1 MPRQVA
7 RRTAA
12 PGARPAPA
20 RGRAAPADQEVASIR
35 YGDMIPGGLLDDV
48 NAIVVSARFV
58 IWDYGQGKV
67 EKTFLNLTLKPDD
80 DEAEHEQYF
89 SAADPD
95 TWVPNEDGT
104 SLVRPAESES
114 TKPLN
119 NNTVFAQLMASIENA
134 GFPPEMLE
142 GNDISVLDGLYGH
155 WRREAQPPRKGLK
168 REDPERELTVLV
180 LDNLISMP
188 GEAPKAPT
196 RAAARVAGKPAA
208 RRPAPPAA
216 AAPAAG
222 APVDELGDKAVGAII
237 ARLEKEGPTPKSAL
251 TGLFFS
257 TFKQDANRK
266 ELLALATD
274 EQWLLAMAEMGYWAY
289 EDGTLV
295 PA

>member
-1 MPRQVA
+1 MPRQVT

-12 PGARPAPA
+12 PAARPAPT

-35 YGDMIPGGLLDDV
+35 YGDMIPGGLIDDV

-58 IWDYGQGKV
+58 VWDYGQGKV

-188 GEAPKAPT
+188 GEASKAP
-196 RAAARVAGKPAA
+196 AAGA
-208 RRPAPPAA
+208 RRSAVRKPAPPAA
-216 AAPAAG
+216 AAAPAPGGNELDDQAIG
-222 APVDELGDKAVGAII
+222 AVI
-237 ARLEKEGPTPKSAL
+237 AQLEKVGPVPRSSL
-251 TGLFFS
+251 TGLFFKA
-257 TFKQDANRK
+257 FKQDANRK
-266 ELLALATD
+266 DLLALAAD
-274 EQWLLAMAEMGYWAY
+274 EQWVIAMAGEGYWGY
-289 EDGTLV
+289 ENGTLV

>member
-1 MPRQVA
+1 MPRQIA

-12 PGARPAPA
+12 AGAARPAAPVG
-20 RGRAAPADQEVASIR
+20 GRAAAPAGQEVAGLR
-35 YGDMIPGGLLDDV
+35 YGDMIPGGLIDDV
-48 NAIVVSARFV
+48 NATIVSARFV
-58 IWDYGQGKV
+58 MWDYGQGQV

-80 DEAEHEQYF
+80 DEAEHEQYY
-89 SAADPD
+89 SAADPGD
-95 TWVPNEDGT
+95 WAPNDSGI
-104 SLVRPAESES
+104 SLVRPEGSTS

-119 NNTVFAQLMASIENA
+119 NNTNFAQLMASIENA

-155 WRREAQPPRKGLK
+155 WRREAQPERKGLV
-168 REDPERELTVLV
+168 RTDPTRQLTVLV
-180 LDNLISMP
+180 LDNIISMP
-188 GEAPKAPT
+188 GEAPKAPARQTTT
-196 RAAARVAGKPAA
+196 RRPAARV
-208 RRPAPPAA
+208 AA
-216 AAPAAG
+216 AAPAKAG
-222 APVDELGDKAVGAII
+222 DELSDQAVQAII
-237 ARLEKEGPTPKSAL
+237 DHLSNNGPTPKSAL

-274 EQWLLAMAEMGYWAY
+274 EQWIIAMAGEGYWAY